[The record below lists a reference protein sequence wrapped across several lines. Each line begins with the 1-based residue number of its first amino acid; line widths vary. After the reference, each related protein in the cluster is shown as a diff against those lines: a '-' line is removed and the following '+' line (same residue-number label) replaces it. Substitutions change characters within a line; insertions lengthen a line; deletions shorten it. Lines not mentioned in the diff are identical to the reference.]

1 MGLGAEW
8 HSRTGAS
15 AGTIGSAITTAVF
28 GGSSDASATAVSDPI
43 TQGSDSI
50 SRYFVIRFT
59 ADGTGSNTASN
70 ILIKRS
76 DTTGSV
82 ANIDGAG
89 TVIHAD
95 AGVAYSPSSTTPLT
109 GGTELQASGANSEGL
124 ADITTA
130 ITGTNFDD
138 SQEFAVQVQ
147 TGASAVAGQS
157 FTLQCTFDV
166 TVA

>member
-1 MGLGAEW
+1 MGLGAAW
-8 HSRTGAS
+8 HSRTGTGLGSVGA
-15 AGTIGSAITTAVF
+15 SAITTAVF
-28 GGSSDASATAVSDPI
+28 GGSSDSGTAIGDPI
-43 TQGSDSI
+43 TQGADSI

-76 DTTGSV
+76 DATGTA
-82 ANIDGAG
+82 ANIDGQG

-95 AGVAYSPSSTTPLT
+95 AGVAYSSNSTTALT
-109 GGTELQASGANSEGL
+109 GGTDLQANGTNSEGL
-124 ADITTA
+124 TDITTA
-130 ITGTNFDD
+130 ITGTNTGD
-138 SQEFAVQVQ
+138 SQQFAVQVQ
-147 TGASAVAGQS
+147 TGATAVAGQD

>member
-1 MGLGAEW
+1 MGLTAAW
-8 HSRTGAS
+8 HSKTGG
-15 AGTIGSAITTAVF
+15 AGSIGSAITTAVF

-43 TQGSDSI
+43 TQGADSI

-76 DTTGSV
+76 DATGSG
-82 ANIDGAG
+82 ANIDGQS

-95 AGVAYSPSSTTPLT
+95 AGVAYSQNSTTALT
-109 GGTELQASGANSEGL
+109 GGTDLQANGTNSEGL
-124 ADITTA
+124 TDITTA
-130 ITGTNFDD
+130 ITGTNTGD
-138 SQEFAVQVQ
+138 SQQFAVQVQ
-147 TGASAVAGQS
+147 TGATAVAGQD
-157 FTLQCTFDV
+157 FILQCTFDV

>member
-1 MGLGAEW
+1 MGLGAAW
-8 HSRTGAS
+8 HSRTGTGS
-15 AGTIGSAITTAVF
+15 GSIGSAITNAVF
-28 GGSSDASATAVSDPI
+28 GGTSDASATAVSDAI

-50 SRYFVIRFT
+50 RRYFVIRFT

-76 DTTGSV
+76 DTTGTG
-82 ANIDGAG
+82 ANIDGQG
-89 TVIHAD
+89 TVIHAV
-95 AGVAYSPSSTTPLT
+95 AGVAYSSNSTTALT
-109 GGTELQASGANSEGL
+109 GGTDLQQGGGSSEGL

-130 ITGTNFDD
+130 ITGTNTGD

-147 TGASAVAGQS
+147 TGASANAGQN

>member
-1 MGLGAEW
+1 MGLTAAW
-8 HSRTGAS
+8 HSKTGG
-15 AGTIGSAITTAVF
+15 AGSIGSAITTAVF

-43 TQGSDSI
+43 TQGADSI

-76 DTTGSV
+76 DSTGSA
-82 ANIDGAG
+82 ANIDGQG

-95 AGVAYSPSSTTPLT
+95 AGVSYAQDSTTALT
-109 GGTELQASGANSEGL
+109 GGTDLQASGANSEAL
-124 ADITTA
+124 TAPAA
-130 ITGTNFDD
+130 ITNTNTGD
-138 SQEFAVQVQ
+138 SQDFAVQVQ
-147 TGASAVAGQS
+147 TSATAVAGQS

>member
-1 MGLGAEW
+1 MGLGAAW

-15 AGTIGSAITTAVF
+15 AGSIGSAITDVVF
-28 GGSSDASATAVSDPI
+28 GGSSDASGTAVSDPI

-50 SRYFVIRFT
+50 RRYFVIRFT

-76 DTTGSV
+76 DATGSG
-82 ANIDGAG
+82 ANIDGLG
-89 TVIHAD
+89 TVIHAE
-95 AGVAYSPSSTTPLT
+95 AGVTYSKNSTTPLT
-109 GGTELQASGANSEGL
+109 GGTELQASGANSEAL
-124 ADITTA
+124 TAPAA
-130 ITGTNFDD
+130 ITGTNTGD

-147 TGASAVAGQS
+147 TGASANAGQS

>member
-1 MGLGAEW
+1 MGLTAAW

-15 AGTIGSAITTAVF
+15 AGSIGSAITTAVF

-43 TQGSDSI
+43 TQGADSI

-76 DTTGSV
+76 DATGSG
-82 ANIDGAG
+82 ANIDGQS

-95 AGVAYSPSSTTPLT
+95 AGVAYSQNSTTALT
-109 GGTELQASGANSEGL
+109 GGTDLQASGANSEGL
-124 ADITTA
+124 TA
-130 ITGTNFDD
+130 PAAISGTNTGD
-138 SQEFAVQVQ
+138 SQQFAVQVQ
-147 TGASAVAGQS
+147 TGATAVAGQD
-157 FTLQCTFDV
+157 FILQCTFDV